1 MCRRLFFKFVFK
13 FLIIT
18 SKVFTKEQ
26 THITLSEIF
35 HSDVFNKFHGI
46 DVSILL
52 WWYFQLYC
60 SRMQA
65 WLSKFRRTLHTLGA
79 NPKKGRDHSYMYV
92 CMPSH
97 MPDLQCLQGIPLP
110 SKLNLIW
117 FCSLK
122 LTKGAR
128 CKLINPVFRFALGPW
143 KQGRNGKRKGG
154 VRNWDVCHAPRYAYN
169 YSIKKCMAG
178 AINIIFEQQQ
188 RKQSSKFFALLA
200 RCV

>member
-1 MCRRLFFKFVFK
+1 MFSTNCMASMYRYYFDGTSSSTVLGCRLDWVSFEELCIHSVLVRR
-13 FLIIT
+13 
-18 SKVFTKEQ
+18 KEGI
-26 THITLSEIF
+26 THI
-35 HSDVFNKFHGI
+35 
-46 DVSILL
+46 
-52 WWYFQLYC
+52 C
-60 SRMQA
+60 
-65 WLSKFRRTLHTLGA
+65 
-79 NPKKGRDHSYMYV
+79 MYV
-92 CMPSH
+92 CPH
-97 MPDLQCLQGIPLP
+97 ICPDLQCLQGIPLP

-143 KQGRNGKRKGG
+143 KQGRDGKRKGG